1 MVAETGGQESRVD
14 SGYGAL
20 FESPKP
26 ETLARSGSGG
36 LAGANPRRKR
46 NRLNRRSQFSLLI
59 VRGDG
64 VRVLRFNFAR
74 PTAVGA
80 GVALAVVVSL
90 SGALF
95 GDWMQMRQLTRE
107 ASTFHAQLAQQRTT
121 IDAFNTRVAELRH
134 EMAGWRDLHAR
145 IWEPFGPELAPG
157 GRDKGIGGGTPATVV
172 PARLSPADELNG
184 LADAV
189 KEQTQRL
196 VALERLMSR
205 AGKAVAAL
213 PSRWPVRG
221 AVNSEFGMRQSPWTS
236 GMEFH
241 SGLDIRAERGT
252 PIYAPAAGTVAFAG
266 AGQEYGTMAILD
278 HGQDIRS
285 LYGHLSKLNVQ
296 NGQHVERGAI
306 VGWTGNTGRSSGP
319 HLHYEV
325 LVKGQAVNPRAYL
338 WD

>member
-1 MVAETGGQESRVD
+1 MESLVD
-14 SGYGAL
+14 SGNGAV
-20 FESPKP
+20 FESPEP
-26 ETLARSGSGG
+26 GSLARPGSGG

-46 NRLNRRSQFSLLI
+46 NRLNRRRQFSLLI

-80 GVALAVVVSL
+80 CVVLSVLVSV

-95 GDWMQMRQLTRE
+95 GDWLQLRGLTRE
-107 ASTFHAQLAQQRTT
+107 AVTFHQQLVEQRAV
-121 IDAFNTRVAELRH
+121 IDGFNTRVAEIRR

-145 IWEPFGPELAPG
+145 IWEPFGPELSPG
-157 GRDKGIGGGTPATVV
+157 GKDRGIGGGTPALEIV
-172 PARLSPADELNG
+172 PGKLSPADELNR
-184 LADAV
+184 LNDMV

-221 AVNSEFGMRQSPWTS
+221 AVNSEFGTRPSPWT
-236 GMEFH
+236 GGLEFH
-241 SGLDIRAERGT
+241 SGIDIRAERGT
-252 PIYAPAAGTVAFAG
+252 PVYAPAAGTVGFAG
-266 AGQEYGTMAILD
+266 VGQEYGTMVIVD

-285 LYGHLSKLNVQ
+285 VYGHLSKVNVQ
-296 NGQHVERGAI
+296 NGQHIERGTLL
-306 VGWTGNTGRSSGP
+306 GWTGNTGRSSGP
-319 HLHYEV
+319 HLHYEIQ
-325 LVKGQAVNPRAYL
+325 VKGQPVNPRAYL